1 MMMMKKT
8 KLAVHGIAPPS
19 FNLNSILPKKDDV
32 SMGNYIR
39 YSQIRCHLT
48 VVNIYFTKEI

>member
-1 MMMMKKT
+1 MTKT
-8 KLAVHGIAPPS
+8 KLAAPARAPPS
-19 FNLNSILPKKDDV
+19 FNLTSVLPKKEDV